1 MIPVSAVALTVLLKP
16 LRAIAAWRDGF
27 FKSPKRLEKI
37 TRYVD
42 VA

>member
-27 FKSPKRLEKI
+27 FKSPKRLEENH
-37 TRYVD
+37 TLR
-42 VA
+42 